1 MSIKTLLKSIFSTA
15 EANVVS
21 GLEKLNSTE
30 KRLNLA
36 ATKLC
41 DEIRRLE
48 TARVTNKR
56 EAARVTNL
64 AAENEA
70 DANKREDEIK
80 QLLARGG
87 QPNRAVVQIILHRR
101 RISAALMKQAE
112 ELTAS
117 QDVLNSAIVQLGD
130 RLDTIKANLE
140 LARIKQETNGM
151 GLTLPEDI
159 EFDAGIVNVDVD
171 ALVREIEV
179 QDSSA
184 GLVSAPSSVEIE
196 NYLASLSAK

>member
-64 AAENEA
+64 AVENDA

-140 LARIKQETNGM
+140 LARIKQETSGM

>member
-196 NYLASLSAK
+196 NYLASLTTK

>member
-64 AAENEA
+64 AVENDA
-70 DANKREDEIK
+70 DANKREEEIK

-140 LARIKQETNGM
+140 LARIKQETSGM